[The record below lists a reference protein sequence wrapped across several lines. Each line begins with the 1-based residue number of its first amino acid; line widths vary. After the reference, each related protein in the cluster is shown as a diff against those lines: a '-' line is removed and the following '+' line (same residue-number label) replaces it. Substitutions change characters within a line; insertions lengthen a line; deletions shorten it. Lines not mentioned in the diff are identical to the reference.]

1 MVTKPNIDISKTI
14 QQEKE
19 KVVNNTNSSIIQEVK
34 IDNFETQCD
43 KENNSNKISTS
54 IDTLT
59 PLSTS
64 YNATGYDSD
73 SSKPVKVKS
82 RWRRSS
88 ELEMG
93 GSNAGFGSII
103 APVSMLGSS
112 IAPPSERYIPV
123 NIGESTSSESKHNV
137 ISTNVKI
144 CTETEQIKN
153 VPMTS
158 SNVSIVSTV
167 ALIPKTIGA
176 KISLPMVL
184 EIEDREMEE
193 RLSQF
198 EHLQENMYL
207 TERYAKLRIKTLL
220 MFFFIYMNILSN
232 NVCTIIFYI
241 FIRY

>member
-1 MVTKPNIDISKTI
+1 MKKINFRSRGRGLVTKPNIDVSKGTL

-19 KVVNNTNSSIIQEVK
+19 KIVNNTNSSIIQEVK

-54 IDTLT
+54 NDTLT

-64 YNATGYDSD
+64 YNTTGYDSD

-103 APVSMLGSS
+103 TPVSMFGSS
-112 IAPPSERYIPV
+112 IALPSESGRYAPV
-123 NIGESTSSESKHNV
+123 NIGESTSSESKYNI
-137 ISTNVKI
+137 ISTNVKV
-144 CTETEQIKN
+144 CTEIEQIKDVN
-153 VPMTS
+153 TVMST
-158 SNVSIVSTV
+158 NVSTV
-167 ALIPKTIGA
+167 STIAQIPKTIGA

-184 EIEDREMEE
+184 ETEDREMEE

-198 EHLQENMYL
+198 EHLHENLYL
-207 TERYAKLRIKTLL
+207 TERYVELR
-220 MFFFIYMNILSN
+220 N
-232 NVCTIIFYI
+232 NVFCYI
-241 FIRY
+241 FEYFFS

>member
-1 MVTKPNIDISKTI
+1 MVTKPNIDVSKVI
-14 QQEKE
+14 LQQEKE
-19 KVVNNTNSSIIQEVK
+19 KVVNNTNSSIIQEIK

-59 PLSTS
+59 PLNTS
-64 YNATGYDSD
+64 YNTTGYDSD

-103 APVSMLGSS
+103 APVSGMLGSS
-112 IAPPSERYIPV
+112 ITLPSESGRYAPV
-123 NIGESTSSESKHNV
+123 NIGESMTSELKHNV

-144 CTETEQIKN
+144 CTEIEQIKD
-153 VPMTS
+153 
-158 SNVSIVSTV
+158 VSVISTNVSTV
-167 ALIPKTIGA
+167 SIIAQIPKTIGA

-184 EIEDREMEE
+184 ETEDREMEE

-198 EHLQENMYL
+198 EHLHENLYL
-207 TERYAKLRIKTLL
+207 TERYIELK
-220 MFFFIYMNILSN
+220 
-232 NVCTIIFYI
+232 VE
-241 FIRY
+241 

>member
-1 MVTKPNIDISKTI
+1 MVTKPNIDVSKAI
-14 QQEKE
+14 LQQEKE
-19 KVVNNTNSSIIQEVK
+19 KVVNNTNSSITQEVK

-59 PLSTS
+59 PLNTS
-64 YNATGYDSD
+64 YNTTGYDSD

-103 APVSMLGSS
+103 TPVSMLGSS
-112 IAPPSERYIPV
+112 IAPPSESGRYAPV
-123 NIGESTSSESKHNV
+123 NIGESTSSELKHNV
-137 ISTNVKI
+137 ISTNVKV
-144 CTETEQIKN
+144 CTETEQIKD
-153 VPMTS
+153 VSTIS
-158 SNVSIVSTV
+158 SNISTVSTI
-167 ALIPKTIGA
+167 AQIPKTIGA

-184 EIEDREMEE
+184 ETEDREMEE

-198 EHLQENMYL
+198 EHLHENLYL
-207 TERYAKLRIKTLL
+207 TERYIELKIE
-220 MFFFIYMNILSN
+220 
-232 NVCTIIFYI
+232 
-241 FIRY
+241 

>member
-1 MVTKPNIDISKTI
+1 MVTKPNVDSKAI
-14 QQEKE
+14 LQQEKE
-19 KVVNNTNSSIIQEVK
+19 KVNNTNSSITQEVK

-59 PLSTS
+59 PLSIS
-64 YNATGYDSD
+64 YSTTGYDSD

-112 IAPPSERYIPV
+112 IALQSESGRNAPI
-123 NIGESTSSESKHNV
+123 NIGESTSSELKHNA
-137 ISTNVKI
+137 INTSIKF
-144 CTETEQIKN
+144 CTEIGQIKD
-153 VPMTS
+153 VPVIS
-158 SNVSIVSTV
+158 SNVSTTSTV
-167 ALIPKTIGA
+167 AQIPKIIGA

-184 EIEDREMEE
+184 ETEDREMEE

-198 EHLQENMYL
+198 EHLHENLYL
-207 TERYAKLRIKTLL
+207 TERYIELRIKTLK
-220 MFFFIYMNILSN
+220 
-232 NVCTIIFYI
+232 
-241 FIRY
+241 

>member
-1 MVTKPNIDISKTI
+1 LVTKPNIDISKTVF

-19 KVVNNTNSSIIQEVK
+19 KVVNNTNSSIIQEIK

-64 YNATGYDSD
+64 YNTTGYDSD

-93 GSNAGFGSII
+93 GSNAAFGSII
-103 APVSMLGSS
+103 APVSMFGSS
-112 IAPPSERYIPV
+112 IAPPLESGRNAPIS
-123 NIGESTSSESKHNV
+123 IGESMSSELKHNV
-137 ISTNVKI
+137 INTNIKV
-144 CTETEQIKN
+144 CTEIEQVKDI
-153 VPMTS
+153 PMIS
-158 SNVSIVSTV
+158 NNVSTITTV
-167 ALIPKTIGA
+167 AQIPKTIGA
-176 KISLPMVL
+176 KILLPMVL
-184 EIEDREMEE
+184 ETEDREMEE

-198 EHLQENMYL
+198 EHLHENLYL
-207 TERYAKLRIKTLL
+207 TERYIELRIGAL
-220 MFFFIYMNILSN
+220 
-232 NVCTIIFYI
+232 IIFFVLYI
-241 FIRY
+241 HTHTHTHNAYARARV

>member
-1 MVTKPNIDISKTI
+1 MVTKPNVDISKAVL
-14 QQEKE
+14 QQEKEKE

-34 IDNFETQCD
+34 TDNFETQCD

-64 YNATGYDSD
+64 YNTGYDSD

-93 GSNAGFGSII
+93 GSTAGFGSII
-103 APVSMLGSS
+103 TPVSMLGLS
-112 IAPPSERYIPV
+112 IASSSESGR
-123 NIGESTSSESKHNV
+123 NASTSIGESMSSESKHSV
-137 ISTNVKI
+137 ISTNVKV
-144 CTETEQIKN
+144 CTEPEQVKD
-153 VPMTS
+153 VPVIS
-158 SNVSIVSTV
+158 SNVSTASIV
-167 ALIPKTIGA
+167 AQIPKVIGA

-184 EIEDREMEE
+184 ETEDREMEE

-198 EHLQENMYL
+198 EHLHENLYL
-207 TERYAKLRIKTLL
+207 TERYVELRIK
-220 MFFFIYMNILSN
+220 
-232 NVCTIIFYI
+232 V
-241 FIRY
+241 

>member
-1 MVTKPNIDISKTI
+1 MVTKPNIDTSKTI
-14 QQEKE
+14 LQQEKE

-64 YNATGYDSD
+64 YNTTGYDSD

-103 APVSMLGSS
+103 APMSMLGSS
-112 IAPPSERYIPV
+112 ITLQSESGRNASI
-123 NIGESTSSESKHNV
+123 NIGESTSSELKYNAVNTSIKF
-137 ISTNVKI
+137 
-144 CTETEQIKN
+144 CTEIGQIKD
-153 VPMTS
+153 VPVIS
-158 SNVSIVSTV
+158 SNVSTISTV
-167 ALIPKTIGA
+167 AQIPKTIGA
-176 KISLPMVL
+176 KILLPMVL
-184 EIEDREMEE
+184 ETEDREMEE

-198 EHLQENMYL
+198 EHLYENLYL
-207 TERYAKLRIKTLL
+207 TERYVEFRIK
-220 MFFFIYMNILSN
+220 ILK
-232 NVCTIIFYI
+232 
-241 FIRY
+241 